1 MSEANFLSDDELL
14 LQWPLVPF
22 LLKESCMQD
31 EAILHS

>member
-1 MSEANFLSDDELL
+1 MSEANFLSDNEIL
-14 LQWPLVPF
+14 LQWTLVTF